1 MIFFKEKS
9 KEKVLYT
16 RDERTVY
23 DEYDRGYVLNW
34 LVMKSNEF
42 EMEPLILSLKP
53 GASYKHFDPSESDTF
68 IYCLKGCVTLTL
80 GKSRYQANE
89 EDVLY
94 FRADEIHQLHNET
107 SEEIEILIVAT
118 ASYL

>member
-1 MIFFKEKS
+1 M
-9 KEKVLYT
+9 LYT

-68 IYCLKGCVTLTL
+68 IYCLKGCNADFRKVTIP
-80 GKSRYQANE
+80 G
-89 EDVLY
+89 
-94 FRADEIHQLHNET
+94 
-107 SEEIEILIVAT
+107 
-118 ASYL
+118 

>member
-1 MIFFKEKS
+1 MIFKEKS

-16 RDERTVY
+16 KNERTIY

-80 GKSRYQANE
+80 GNSRYQANMNKMF
-89 EDVLY
+89 Y
-94 FRADEIHQLHNET
+94 
-107 SEEIEILIVAT
+107 ILGLMKYIN
-118 ASYL
+118 YIMKQPMKLKF

>member
-1 MIFFKEKS
+1 MIFKEKS

-16 RDERTVY
+16 KNERTIY

-53 GASYKHFDPSESDTF
+53 VRL
-68 IYCLKGCVTLTL
+68 I
-80 GKSRYQANE
+80 N
-89 EDVLY
+89 
-94 FRADEIHQLHNET
+94 
-107 SEEIEILIVAT
+107 ILIHLSQIHLFIA
-118 ASYL
+118 